1 VGSAGEDTAARW
13 YRDHGFEVVDR
24 NWRCGQGELDLV
36 ARRDRLLVFCE
47 VKARNSF
54 RYGAPFEAVTRSK
67 QSRLRRLAA
76 AWLRARGPALSS
88 RPSEVR
94 FDVASVSGPRLE
106 VLEGAF

>member
-1 VGSAGEDTAARW
+1 M
-13 YRDHGFEVVDR
+13 
-24 NWRCGQGELDLV
+24 
-36 ARRDRLLVFCE
+36 ARRGRLIVFCE

-54 RYGAPFEAVTRSK
+54 RYGAPFEAVTRAK

-76 AWLRARGPALSS
+76 AWLRARGPALPG

-94 FDVASVSGPRLE
+94 FDVASISGPRLD

>member
-1 VGSAGEDTAARW
+1 M
-13 YRDHGFEVVDR
+13 VDR

-36 ARRDRLLVFCE
+36 ARRGRLIVFCE
-47 VKARNSF
+47 VKARNSSKF
-54 RYGAPFEAVTRSK
+54 GAPFEAVTRAK

-76 AWLRARGPALSS
+76 AWLRARGPELAC